1 MKISVL
7 TPDVSHNCLGRAY
20 MLARILQR
28 RFDVEIIGPMFGE
41 GVWAPL
47 ADAREVPLKTLRV
60 RGSWTNAKAVALR
73 DQLEGDVLYASK
85 PRFPSYGLG
94 LIEKLARR
102 SSVVLDIDDWEG
114 GFVRAARSE
123 RMERRPLRALLS
135 DAVYNTTIALA
146 EGLPRLADE
155 LTVSNTFLQKRFGGV
170 LIWHG
175 RDTEAFRPDRF
186 SRSAVRAAHGIPD
199 QEKVVM
205 FLGSP
210 GPHKG
215 VEDLMEAVRRIPD
228 PSVSLALVGIPDGT
242 GYGTRLRAEGLS
254 LLGPRFR
261 GMGFLPFD
269 KVPELLTLADVVVI
283 PQRRTQATE
292 GQMPAKVFDA
302 MAMGKPIIASAVAD
316 LPYVLRDCGKVV
328 EPGSVENL
336 STAIQSFLFDPGAA
350 AEFGRRAREGC
361 VREFSWD
368 ALEPVLVGVFKAY
381 A

>member
-175 RDTEAFRPDRF
+175 RDTEAFRPNRF

-242 GYGTRLRAEGLS
+242 GYGARLRAEGLS

-283 PQRRTQATE
+283 PQRRT
-292 GQMPAKVFDA
+292 K
-302 MAMGKPIIASAVAD
+302 
-316 LPYVLRDCGKVV
+316 R
-328 EPGSVENL
+328 
-336 STAIQSFLFDPGAA
+336 
-350 AEFGRRAREGC
+350 RRARCLRRCLMPWRWASRSSRPQWPTFPTCSATAAKSSSRDPSKTCLRRSRVSSSTPGL
-361 VREFSWD
+361 RRNSD
-368 ALEPVLVGVFKAY
+368 VGRGSAAFGSSAGTP
-381 A
+381 

>member
-123 RMERRPLRALLS
+123 RMGGLAAYQPL
-135 DAVYNTTIALA
+135 
-146 EGLPRLADE
+146 G
-155 LTVSNTFLQKRFGGV
+155 
-170 LIWHG
+170 
-175 RDTEAFRPDRF
+175 
-186 SRSAVRAAHGIPD
+186 SAVCDILRGI
-199 QEKVVM
+199 K
-205 FLGSP
+205 
-210 GPHKG
+210 
-215 VEDLMEAVRRIPD
+215 
-228 PSVSLALVGIPDGT
+228 
-242 GYGTRLRAEGLS
+242 
-254 LLGPRFR
+254 
-261 GMGFLPFD
+261 
-269 KVPELLTLADVVVI
+269 
-283 PQRRTQATE
+283 
-292 GQMPAKVFDA
+292 
-302 MAMGKPIIASAVAD
+302 MA
-316 LPYVLRDCGKVV
+316 
-328 EPGSVENL
+328 
-336 STAIQSFLFDPGAA
+336 
-350 AEFGRRAREGC
+350 
-361 VREFSWD
+361 
-368 ALEPVLVGVFKAY
+368 EPVLAARHRFQRLPA
-381 A
+381 

>member
-242 GYGTRLRAEGLS
+242 GYGARLRAEGLS

-350 AEFGRRAREGC
+350 AEFGRRARERC